1 MLFDLRSR
9 GRRRTVQVI
18 YIGLAVLIGAGLVLF
33 GVGTGGGGGGLLG
46 GLTGNGS
53 SSSGNSVITSQTKK
67 ALAETKQHPDDA
79 SAWAALVA
87 ARFAAANTNGY
98 DSTTSTYTATGRTQL
113 NLLSYAY
120 GRYTKLVRSP
130 SSNTS
135 TLAAEALS
143 ALGQYAGAAS
153 AYQTVLQSQPGNL
166 KGLECVSLLSY
177 AAGNDRVAQLAET
190 RVLAKVPKSVRKQT
204 KSELEAA
211 KTSKTTAAQ
220 TCG

>member
-18 YIGLAVLIGAGLVLF
+18 YIGLAVLIGSGLVLF

-53 SSSGNSVITSQTKK
+53 SGGGNSVITSQTKK
-67 ALAETKQHPDDA
+67 AVAQTKKSPGDA
-79 SAWAALVA
+79 SAWADLVA
-87 ARFAAANTNGY
+87 ARFAAANTAGY
-98 DSTTSTYTATGRTQL
+98 DSATSTYTTTGRTQL

-120 GRYTKLVRSP
+120 ARYAKLVRSP
-130 SSNTS
+130 SSNTA

-143 ALGQYAGAAS
+143 ALGQYGAAAS
-153 AYQTVLQSQPGNL
+153 VYQTVLQSEPGNL

-177 AAGNDRVAQLAET
+177 AAGNDRVALLAEA

-204 KSELEAA
+204 KSELESA
-211 KTSKTTAAQ
+211 KTTKATASES
-220 TCG
+220 CG